1 MKIKNILAVLSLGM
15 VSCVGL
21 EQSPT
26 TSYTDETFWTIE
38 DNVRTALYLGYNQCW
53 HQDYYFANNL
63 LSDDVYGSRH
73 STNETSIVTGMANTS
88 NGRFSDEWDKCYQ
101 ELRTIHTAL
110 DAQDRMNIDETFKT
124 RMLAELRLMR
134 AFTYLRL
141 VTWFGDVP
149 FFTTNPTLP
158 ESRVVKVTPAATIKE
173 FIHSELAEVA
183 EILPKNTDIPE
194 SENGRYTRGTA
205 VALNARAYLYD
216 NDFENC
222 AIWCDKLI
230 NSTEYGT
237 YALESDYK
245 KLFHDQ
251 SCCYG
256 PESIMTIEFA
266 TLGGIDNIVRSWN
279 NFNAFVPQS
288 IGNKGVT
295 TQSPTQELVDAY
307 RKLDGS
313 VADDTD
319 YEKRD
324 KRFEAT
330 IAFNGCTVD
339 IPDAKGLGL
348 IGSEG
353 KGKGSYTCY
362 TRAEDEKKQND
373 NERFDSYNGTQDRTA
388 TGYYTL
394 KNYNADMVDS
404 KGNTYK
410 SLMEIRYADVLLMYA
425 EVVNELYGKGATAE
439 GCTLTATAALKEVH
453 DRAFTDATKRDA
465 AWTALM
471 GKDFFDAIVDENAWE
486 LAGEGVRKFDLI
498 RWNLLSEKID
508 EFKNEY
514 TNAVYNG
521 TYPQYVNYKYRTDN
535 PMYIDM
541 TSLVFGAKVGGEY
554 ENKSFFGA
562 ETSDKEQK
570 NLKVNLPSI
579 SGGLNKAVKNRYL
592 LPIASTTI
600 STSNG
605 KLHNSYG
612 YSD

>member
-1 MKIKNILAVLSLGM
+1 MKIKNILAILSLGM

-21 EQSPT
+21 EQYPT

-63 LSDDVYGSRH
+63 LSDDVYAGSLSAAGPPPRH

-230 NSTEYGT
+230 NSTQYGT

-425 EVVNELYGKGATAE
+425 ESMNEQSKMTSDIWDKTIKPLRERAGFDAAYCSYPGSSDLRQIIRDERRVELALEGRRAFDLRRWALLDNPSLKSTGATY
-439 GCTLTATAALKEVH
+439 LTTRATGAPFLDDGSNIQCQNAYGMKYWFPIPQKE
-453 DRAFTDATKRDA
+453 RD
-465 AWTALM
+465 
-471 GKDFFDAIVDENAWE
+471 INA
-486 LAGEGVRKFDLI
+486 
-498 RWNLLSEKID
+498 
-508 EFKNEY
+508 
-514 TNAVYNG
+514 
-521 TYPQYVNYKYRTDN
+521 
-535 PMYIDM
+535 
-541 TSLVFGAKVGGEY
+541 
-554 ENKSFFGA
+554 
-562 ETSDKEQK
+562 
-570 NLKVNLPSI
+570 NLPQNP
-579 SGGLNKAVKNRYL
+579 GW
-592 LPIASTTI
+592 
-600 STSNG
+600 
-605 KLHNSYG
+605 
-612 YSD
+612 

>member
-21 EQSPT
+21 EQYPT

-353 KGKGSYTCY
+353 KGKGKGSYTCY

-425 EVVNELYGKGATAE
+425 ESMNEQSKMTSDIWDKTIKPLRERAGFDAAYCSYPGSSDLRQIIRDERRVELALEGRRAFDLRRWALLDNPSLKSTGATY
-439 GCTLTATAALKEVH
+439 LTTRATGAPFLDDGSNIQCQNAYGMKYWFPIPQKE
-453 DRAFTDATKRDA
+453 RD
-465 AWTALM
+465 
-471 GKDFFDAIVDENAWE
+471 INA
-486 LAGEGVRKFDLI
+486 
-498 RWNLLSEKID
+498 
-508 EFKNEY
+508 
-514 TNAVYNG
+514 
-521 TYPQYVNYKYRTDN
+521 
-535 PMYIDM
+535 
-541 TSLVFGAKVGGEY
+541 
-554 ENKSFFGA
+554 
-562 ETSDKEQK
+562 
-570 NLKVNLPSI
+570 NLPQNP
-579 SGGLNKAVKNRYL
+579 GW
-592 LPIASTTI
+592 
-600 STSNG
+600 
-605 KLHNSYG
+605 
-612 YSD
+612 